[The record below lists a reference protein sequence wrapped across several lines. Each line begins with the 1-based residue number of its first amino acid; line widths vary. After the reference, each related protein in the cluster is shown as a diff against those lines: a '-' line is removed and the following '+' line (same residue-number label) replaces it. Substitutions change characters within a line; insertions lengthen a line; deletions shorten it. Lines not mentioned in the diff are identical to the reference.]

1 MVARRKGQQTT
12 TKVVVPPALK
22 PKREPACVVVINGP
36 QFGVEARIDTTPL
49 VIGRADDCGLVIG
62 NSSVSRHHCRV
73 FRDGGEFVVEDLGST
88 NGCYVNGERV
98 QRRSLRD
105 GDRLRVGNCE
115 LKFFGEGS
123 SEAGYHRELLNHAVY
138 DELTG
143 FYNRR
148 QSREMLEHAF
158 DRGRSEPSRLRLM
171 ILDLDHFKQVNDRH
185 GHFGGDRV
193 LVGFAALVKSLLDP
207 EIVAGRLGGEEFIV
221 FGGLLSERD
230 FRTLAERI
238 RATVESTDLPLDD
251 GARLRVTVS
260 IGIAHQHAEMLTAA
274 DLLRAA
280 DAGLY
285 KAKVSGRN
293 RIVESD

>member
-1 MVARRKGQQTT
+1 M
-12 TKVVVPPALK
+12 
-22 PKREPACVVVINGP
+22 
-36 QFGVEARIDTTPL
+36 
-49 VIGRADDCGLVIG
+49 
-62 NSSVSRHHCRV
+62 
-73 FRDGGEFVVEDLGST
+73 
-88 NGCYVNGERV
+88 
-98 QRRSLRD
+98 
-105 GDRLRVGNCE
+105 
-115 LKFFGEGS
+115 
-123 SEAGYHRELLNHAVY
+123 LNHAVY

-193 LVGFAALVKSLLDP
+193 LVGFTALVKTLLDP
-207 EIVAGRLGGEEFIV
+207 EMVAGRLGGEEFIV
-221 FGGLLSERD
+221 FGAQSTERE
-230 FRTLAERI
+230 FRALAERI
-238 RATVESTDLPLDD
+238 RATVEQTELALDD

-260 IGIAHQHAEMLTAA
+260 IGVAHQSAEMLTAA

-285 KAKVSGRN
+285 KAKVGGRN

>member
-1 MVARRKGQQTT
+1 M
-12 TKVVVPPALK
+12 
-22 PKREPACVVVINGP
+22 
-36 QFGVEARIDTTPL
+36 
-49 VIGRADDCGLVIG
+49 
-62 NSSVSRHHCRV
+62 
-73 FRDGGEFVVEDLGST
+73 
-88 NGCYVNGERV
+88 
-98 QRRSLRD
+98 
-105 GDRLRVGNCE
+105 
-115 LKFFGEGS
+115 
-123 SEAGYHRELLNHAVY
+123 LNHAVY

-207 EIVAGRLGGEEFIV
+207 EMVAGRLGGEEFIV
-221 FGGLLSERD
+221 FGAQLSERD
-230 FRTLAERI
+230 FHVLAERI
-238 RATVESTDLPLDD
+238 RATVEATDLPLDD

-260 IGIAHQHAEMLTAA
+260 IGIAHQNGDMLTAA
-274 DLLRAA
+274 DLLRVA

-293 RIVESD
+293 RIAQSD